1 MILITQQTSVFIFDV
16 IKVALLITLAAI
28 LVGFHRFLGGI
39 EFIWWSRNTI
49 FSKITD
55 MNNYSLLRRPGF
67 RALAILV
74 ILLDLGLGF
83 LPTLLSIAF
92 PATQTASVGHSANTP
107 PNIAPYVTMLGITPA
122 DRSSLTTADKAN
134 LNRIDSAICSRL
146 PDCSNGATV
155 SGVQG
160 SRIPVPAIAISPVWY
175 DKAQP
180 ARGTGWRFAAHT
192 PPATLGTGN
201 VTSLSWLTE
210 GSGSFT
216 FEKYYVTGG
225 NTDQQGLLPNF
236 LTGIRPASNN
246 TAVYNGL
253 LPPAIETAMSMA
265 TILGGNTGWSNRL
278 SAIASSVVLDEM
290 THVLLTN
297 MTVSR
302 LQMPNSNVF
311 DQISKLGGVGASTCV
326 NLTTIM
332 PGEQRFQN
340 TSITGQLAGGS
351 AAIGISYL
359 AYDNY
364 SVLTSCQVQI
374 VSGVIDILVNEYWA
388 WDITLGSSLL
398 SPLVATE
405 GPNTM
410 SYAARYL
417 KNQTGAANVSST
429 TFFDELN
436 TLSYG
441 VGIPGD
447 DGHHLSDN
455 DTTRQLL
462 LDQLSA
468 LPTYLFTSVQD
479 GRVVITGNYVT
490 VATMVIFT
498 AAFAVTL
505 GIAGLLGIVSIIF
518 LLTVDKRW
526 RKPSEVVVGATCLET
541 NSRSKMNIPY
551 RFELVPAESQE
562 DVAVVINGESI
573 TSAQSLSFVSN
584 RIVSNRMM
592 SNRKVVEEEN
602 LMRGWPA
609 TAQELELTQ
618 KPYEQKM
625 HEAQKPYEDTTP

>member
-1 MILITQQTSVFIFDV
+1 MQQEHRACYRFATANVARDDV
-16 IKVALLITLAAI
+16 L
-28 LVGFHRFLGGI
+28 FLGGI

-67 RALAILV
+67 RILAILV

-92 PATQTASVGHSANTP
+92 PATQTVSVGESASTP
-107 PNIAPYVTMLGITPA
+107 PNISPYVTMLGIAPA
-122 DRSSLTTADKAN
+122 DRSSLTNADKGN

-146 PDCSNGATV
+146 PDCSNGATE

-160 SRIPVPAIAISPVWY
+160 NRAPVPAIAISPVWY

-180 ARGTGWRFAAHT
+180 ERGTGWRFAAQT
-192 PPATLGTGN
+192 PPATFGTGN
-201 VTSLSWLTE
+201 LTSLSWLTE
-210 GSGSFT
+210 GGGSFT

-225 NTDQQGLLPNF
+225 NVDQQGLLPSF
-236 LTGIRPASNN
+236 LIGIRPALNN
-246 TAVYNGL
+246 TAVYTGL
-253 LPPAIETAMSMA
+253 LPPAIETATTMA
-265 TILGGNTGWSNRL
+265 TTLGGTTGWTNRL
-278 SAIASSVVLDEM
+278 SAITSSVVLDEM

-302 LQMPNSNVF
+302 LQIPNSNLF
-311 DQISKLGGVGASTCV
+311 DQISKLEGVGASTCV

-340 TSITGQLAGGS
+340 TTITGQLAGGS

-359 AYDNY
+359 AYNDY
-364 SVLTSCQVQI
+364 SVLTSCQLQI
-374 VSGVIDILVNEYWA
+374 VSGVINVLVNEYWA

-398 SPLVATE
+398 SPLVPTE
-405 GPNTM
+405 GPNSM
-410 SYAARYL
+410 SYASRYL
-417 KNQTGAANVSST
+417 KNQSGASNVSST
-429 TFFDELN
+429 TLFDELN

-441 VGIPGD
+441 TGIPGD
-447 DGHHLSDN
+447 DGHHLTDD

-462 LDQLSA
+462 LDQLST

-490 VATMVIFT
+490 VATMVVFT

-505 GIAGLLGIVSIIF
+505 GVTGLLGIVSVCI
-518 LLTVDKRW
+518 LLRVDKKW
-526 RKPSEVVVGATCLET
+526 RKPSEVVVGAACLET
-541 NSRSKMNIPY
+541 NGRSKLNIPY
-551 RFELVPAESQE
+551 RFELMPAGSHQ

-584 RIVSNRMM
+584 RIVSNSMM

-602 LMRGWPA
+602 LIHGWPA
-609 TAQELELTQ
+609 TPQELELTQ
-618 KPYEQKM
+618 KPYEQNPHM
-625 HEAQKPYEDTTP
+625 AQKPYEDSTP